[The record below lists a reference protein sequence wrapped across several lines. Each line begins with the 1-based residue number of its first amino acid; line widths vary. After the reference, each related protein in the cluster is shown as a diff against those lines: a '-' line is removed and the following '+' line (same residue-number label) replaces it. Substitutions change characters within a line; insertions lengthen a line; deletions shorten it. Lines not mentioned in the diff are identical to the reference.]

1 MSPPVLTLRN
11 NMSPSLRLLK
21 SPKPDTCQSRLTVPR
36 NEAPVIC
43 IIIDVVDFQSASTT
57 VTQDQVALGAVIA
70 DTCHLPVQAD
80 RAQEG
85 EAVVVADVVDLKAAG
100 R

>member
-1 MSPPVLTLRN
+1 MLAAPPWKPAIACTSREVEPSELEPVGVLAA
-11 NMSPSLRLLK
+11 
-21 SPKPDTCQSRLTVPR
+21 KPPTCQSRPTVPR

-80 RAQEG
+80 P
-85 EAVVVADVVDLKAAG
+85 G
-100 R
+100 RRSRGCC

>member
-1 MSPPVLTLRN
+1 MLTLRKTR
-11 NMSPSLRLLK
+11 SEAPGAWTGAT
-21 SPKPDTCQSRLTVPR
+21 PAYCQSRPTVPR